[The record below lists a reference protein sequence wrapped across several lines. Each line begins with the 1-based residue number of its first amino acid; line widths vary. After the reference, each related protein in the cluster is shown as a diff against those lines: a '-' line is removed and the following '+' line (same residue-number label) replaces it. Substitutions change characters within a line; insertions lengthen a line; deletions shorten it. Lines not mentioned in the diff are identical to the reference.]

1 MPITDN
7 KFRLS
12 VDLDAENA
20 VVRVKVID
28 REKDEVVEQEAFDS
42 SGVHDNVRQMVG
54 LYGLS
59 KLLQDRSSET
69 PAGPAKLQAMKE
81 VFELLSR
88 GEWER
93 ERKAGAPVV
102 SVEVEALAELKQ
114 ISVAQAQTAL
124 RKFTK
129 EQREKILTNPK
140 IVEIAARLKAERD
153 QPEADIGDLLGE
165 ESSTGSEA
173 A

>member
-12 VDLDAENA
+12 VELDAENG

-28 REKDEVVEQEAFDS
+28 REKGETVEQEAFDT
-42 SGVHDNVRQMVG
+42 GNVHENVRTMVG

-69 PAGPAKLQAMKE
+69 PAGPEKLAAMRE
-81 VFELLSR
+81 VYDLLSR

-102 SVEVEALAELKQ
+102 SVEVEALAELKG

-129 EQREKILTNPK
+129 EQREKILSNPK
-140 IVEIAARLKAERD
+140 IAEIAAKLKEQRS
-153 QPEADIGDLLGE
+153 QPEAELGDLLGE
-165 ESSTGSEA
+165 EPIPA
-173 A
+173 